1 MNVSDPEK
9 EVFVDA
15 LQEQVAIEKSSGGK
29 VKFSW
34 KSFFKR
40 FWGWAKGL
48 FSSWGKKK
56 DKVV

>member
-1 MNVSDPEK
+1 MFRSTEK
-9 EVFVDA
+9 EIFVNTVH
-15 LQEQVAIEKSSGGK
+15 EQVEKSGGK
-29 VKFSW
+29 AKFSW

-40 FWGWAKGL
+40 FWSWASGL